1 MVMRTGRSFSLAGNL
16 PAAFR
21 RKEVFWSCPRGRGKD
36 ARGRCCGIRAGV
48 CRLWCGRSGFLTPIR
63 PAASIV
69 MAARP
74 ADFCCCHPPP
84 ERNVRTAL
92 KRDPHSGVT
101 VTFALPNS
109 QSEPALRGCPDLQ
122 RLQDVFR
129 HSARFGQARRPGG
142 LGHRPLRR
150 EGPLAARPNA
160 RVARPR
166 FSRST
171 PPSMKGIRSARRAA
185 RPARRLLGK
194 GKSRIRRGLRHG
206 ARVAPGKYL
215 PICETGPMDCQQR
228 PDAPTTKGRH
238 VPDRSATRLSG
249 DCPDGRDLVIR
260 MSARVPRP
268 LPSRRSAPPAA

>member
-1 MVMRTGRSFSLAGNL
+1 MGTGDHGHANRTFFQSGRELTHGVQAKGGLLVL
-16 PAAFR
+16 PAR
-21 RKEVFWSCPRGRGKD
+21 PRKGCARPLLRHSC
-36 ARGRCCGIRAGV
+36 RCLQAMVRPIR
-48 CRLWCGRSGFLTPIR
+48 LLTLIR
-63 PAASIV
+63 PAESIV

-150 EGPLAARPNA
+150 EGTLAARPNA
-160 RVARPR
+160 GVARPL

-171 PPSMKGIRSARRAA
+171 PPSMKGIRDQERRAA

-194 GKSRIRRGLRHG
+194 GKSRIRRGLRHSTRSHRG
-206 ARVAPGKYL
+206 NTSRFVKRGQWTANN
-215 PICETGPMDCQQR
+215 GPMRQR
-228 PDAPTTKGRH
+228 PK
-238 VPDRSATRLSG
+238 VATY
-249 DCPDGRDLVIR
+249 P
-260 MSARVPRP
+260 
-268 LPSRRSAPPAA
+268 